1 MNQLEIGQ
9 KMNIERKIAAQKK
22 IRDRISVLYTKSA
35 ELDEKLGEIKIKYV
49 LSKGLLKVATWRLDG
64 SREDQLVLSSHCK
77 KHEELADVL
86 QEDHHCSQVIAE
98 GVKLRFDDWDISL
111 QFDSFERGIAFIKE
125 QGLQTNLKDFK
136 TKCAA
141 LKQSVANLEAFIG
154 LFEKSKSGKK

>member
-1 MNQLEIGQ
+1 MNRLE
-9 KMNIERKIAAQKK
+9 KKIAARKK
-22 IRDRISVLYTKSA
+22 LSDRISVLYAQSSK
-35 ELDEKLGEIKIKYV
+35 LDKELGEIKIKYA

-111 QFDSFERGIAFIKE
+111 QFDSFERGMAFIKE

-136 TKCAA
+136 AKCAT
-141 LKQSVANLEAFIG
+141 LKQSVTNLEAFIG